1 MSSEELRVLIA
12 EIQGDVRLVNEKIDY
27 VRESFED
34 RLHTIK
40 TNDIHHVQMK
50 VDNIYRGVWFLSGFW
65 WRSFSA
71 ILLWLSPTSSFYD
84 YA

>member
-12 EIQGDVRLVNEKIDY
+12 EIQGDVRLVNEKIDH

-50 VDNIYRGVWFLSGFW
+50 VDNIYR
-65 WRSFSA
+65 
-71 ILLWLSPTSSFYD
+71 
-84 YA
+84 

>member
-12 EIQGDVRLVNEKIDY
+12 EIQGDVRLVNEKIDH

-40 TNDIHHVQMK
+40 TNDIYHVQMK
-50 VDNIYRGVWFLSGFW
+50 VDNIYRGVWFLVALILSNFAL
-65 WRSFSA
+65 A
-71 ILLWLSPTSSFYD
+71 ITNIFFL
-84 YA
+84 

>member
-40 TNDIHHVQMK
+40 TNDIYHVQMK
-50 VDNIYRGVWFLSGFW
+50 VDNIYRGVWFMVALILSNFAL
-65 WRSFSA
+65 A
-71 ILLWLSPTSSFYD
+71 ITNIFFL
-84 YA
+84 